1 MAKKLISDYTF
12 VPYDPN
18 TLTGGTVS
26 IKDNISGERILLI
39 TNVTDNEIL
48 YNFSDPTKGF
58 NPPSAND
65 TGCDYDKDFEQTVIS
80 LQADTSTMAATD
92 QLQIFVESESAEFE
106 PSETLVDPVS
116 KLRVSN
122 PETMIDTDF
131 EYGPQATKWETLQ
144 LVNNIPSTYSAT
156 SDTTIP
162 FIETVEVT
170 ALSDI
175 VTVTTLYEHSLTSG
189 IPIVVSGLASTTAEG
204 SYLIQSVP
212 SATTFTYKARATQAI
227 SANIAGSYTSIIP
240 GLFYEG
246 SAISLQ
252 NDKGILADTFEYA
265 INVVNV
271 GGQNYFGID
280 GTPQG
285 NNIFTVNKNGMYI
298 FKLDDATNIGHPFR
312 FSTTADGIHGGG
324 VAYTDGVYVN
334 GTEGTAGAYVRI
346 YVTANTP
353 ATLYAY
359 DAQAGNT
366 GVGFEASFSPATT
379 SKVVL
384 STEYE
389 NGFADGTALYFVNTI
404 SPKILSVANTTATAA
419 DGRPVVDYEDNIST
433 TITPDMAQFQP
444 WDHKPT
450 GLWTVNDGDVDYTSK
465 TVTLTGTNANYF
477 RSRYCLLYYPNP
489 GDYCIENLQ
498 RNGVYHARVESTS
511 SANGGT
517 AVIKLS
523 NAYFEA
529 SNGGNPGQHG
539 IINLRNDGGSLQ
551 GTQATYNYGKHNFA
565 LVHRYVSDEKP
576 WWNWYWRYRWA
587 SWNWGSTNSGRDFN
601 DISDNRGISNSN
613 WNRTYFLTMNRRQYN
628 GNGDLNNSNYDGR
641 FNLAWYHGGN
651 AVWGWSPG
659 WNYDDYLPESPTTL
673 TNGDFNPL
681 YDRNNYRSNRYR
693 YNYSLN
699 GNDYGYHF
707 RYGYSWWNAYRQ
719 PHGSWVWNHGNDY
732 YGNAYIM
739 LVQDRS
745 NDDDTFYV
753 ENHGAVTNDQ
763 IVITKTA
770 GNDPRYYNGDNDITT
785 LSLPATVYAEK
796 VDDNRFRIKEQTW
809 TSPYRLIDAIG
820 TYGMTG
826 IFANPMRNSIY
837 YQNHN
842 LSNGE
847 RLFYTTAGTSIGN
860 LTPNTQY
867 YVKVATNDRF
877 ALGTSSSFTYPGGEN
892 DLTSAGSGT
901 QVFENQTAAFG
912 ATDGAYNVSEVKGE
926 TQLVVDV
933 PFQIVPTTKTF
944 DARDTGSGGI
954 VDTTNHTL
962 QIEDHFMRTGQRV
975 IYQDAGGTTIGGLT
989 DNRDYFVIVVD
1000 QDHIKL
1006 AESTALAVAGTNVTL
1021 TTGGSQTPLQKLIHT
1036 NMDGQVVGN
1045 GNIAVTTGSRVATGT
1060 DTTFTRYFKVGDT
1073 FRYVNNDSATTFTIV
1088 ETTISAIKDDTELL
1102 MADAATFTTGGNNSA
1117 GNTEYFIDTAIYVR
1131 PDGYFL
1137 HRPFDGGMDIGT
1149 SKSPDGQIV
1158 RQTRRYFRY
1167 QSGKGIQV
1175 SLAINFAPK
1184 NPSIRAWYSP
1194 YVDGVV
1200 MHRIVV
1206 QTKLPHNL
1214 EVGTQCEFVDATD
1227 NSYNGAFPI
1236 DYVYNAFT
1244 FSYNIDQAPTSSA
1257 AGGFTGYH
1265 VLTWSNSN
1273 VRAGMFDFQNGM
1285 FFEYDGN
1292 VLNAVRRSSTT
1303 QLTGRVSVTRGSN
1316 VVTGS
1321 DTSFLSQLSNGEYI
1335 VIRGQSHK
1343 VIRVVNNESV
1353 IIQPQYKGITAANI
1367 ILTKTIDTKI
1377 PQGEWNIDRCDG
1389 SGKSGF
1395 ILDIT
1400 KIQMAYMDYSWYGAG
1415 KIRFGFKDQNGH
1427 VKYIHEFKHNNRLT
1441 EAYFRSGNL
1450 PARYEIHNT
1459 GIPTYIPSLFHWGTS
1474 VITDGRFDSDKAYL
1488 FTASGNL
1495 LKFTNEVSQSSQTQQ
1510 NSQVKRQY
1518 DLGEG
1523 WSRNQRFYVR
1533 LFFNTNQASVL
1544 TQGTTVYNSS
1554 VANGWFVDGRSIYR
1568 SRISGGN
1575 LEVDFQYID
1584 TNGNTTFQYNQGV
1597 SIINNAL
1604 GNPAVPN
1611 STQFA
1616 VGAPSGTDNT
1626 VPSQIPLVSIR
1637 LSPSVDSSLSG
1648 NLGEREIINRMQ
1660 LQLNSLDVVNTHECE
1675 VKLILN
1681 PSLSTDSYLDVAPP
1695 SLSQLIKHTND
1706 DTYAGGL
1713 EIFSFRA
1720 AGGGIDNS
1728 GNRLTGATSYDISSI
1743 IEMGNSILGG
1753 DGIFPN
1759 GPDLLTVTAEPVD
1772 LTGVSNS
1779 NPFTVTGR
1787 ISWSESQA

>member
-1 MAKKLISDYTF
+1 MAKKLVSDYTF
-12 VPYDPN
+12 VPYDPV
-18 TLTGGTVS
+18 TLTGGTVT
-26 IKDNISGERILLI
+26 IKDNVQGERILLI
-39 TNVTDNEIL
+39 TNVTDNVIL

-58 NPPSAND
+58 LPSANK
-65 TGCDYDKDFEQTVIS
+65 TGCDFNQDFEETVIT
-80 LQADTSTMAATD
+80 LATDTSTMDTAD
-92 QLQIFVESESAEFE
+92 QLQIFVESEAAEFE
-106 PSETLVDPVS
+106 PSETLLDPVS

-162 FIETVEVT
+162 YIESVECT
-170 ALSDI
+170 ANSDTI
-175 VTVTTLYEHSLTSG
+175 TITTLYEHSLTAG
-189 IPIVVSGLASTTAEG
+189 VPIVVTGLASTTAEG

-212 SATTFTYKARATQAI
+212 SATTFTYKARATQSI
-227 SANIAGSYTSIIP
+227 SADISGSYTSIIP

-246 SAISLQ
+246 SAISLEP
-252 NDKGILADTFEYA
+252 NKGIVADTFEY
-265 INVVNV
+265 VVTVSNV
-271 GGQNYFGID
+271 GGQNYFAID
-280 GTPQG
+280 GTVQSSTL
-285 NNIFTVNKNGMYI
+285 FTVNKNGMYI
-298 FKLDDATNIGHPFR
+298 FKVDDASNIGHPFR
-312 FSTTADGIHGGG
+312 VSTTADGIHGGG

-334 GTEGTAGAYVRI
+334 GSEGTAGAYVRI
-346 YVTANTP
+346 YVTDNTP

-366 GVGFEASFSPATT
+366 GVGFEMSFAPATT
-379 SKVVL
+379 TKVVL
-384 STEYE
+384 STAYE

-404 SPKILSVANTTATAA
+404 SPKILQVTNTTATAA
-419 DGRPVVDYEDNIST
+419 DGRAVVDYEDTFSGTLN
-433 TITPDMAQFQP
+433 PDMTEFQP
-444 WDHKPT
+444 YDHKPT
-450 GLWTVNDGDVDYTSK
+450 ALWTVNDSNVDYTNS
-465 TVTLTGTNANYF
+465 TITLTGTNANYF
-477 RSRYCLLYYPNP
+477 RNRYCLLYYPNP

-498 RNGVYHARVESTS
+498 RNGIYYTRVESTS
-511 SANGGT
+511 SADGGT

-523 NAYFEA
+523 NAFF
-529 SNGGNPGQHG
+529 SGGSGGNPGQNG
-539 IINLRNDGGSLQ
+539 IINLENDASSLQ
-551 GTQATYNYGKHNFA
+551 NNAATYNFGKHNFA
-565 LVHRYVSDEKP
+565 LVHRYCMDYKP
-576 WWNWYWRYRWA
+576 WWDWYWRWRWMA
-587 SWNWGSTNSGRDFN
+587 WNYGSDYSGRDFWDVSN
-601 DISDNRGISNSN
+601 NRGISNSG
-613 WNRTYFLTMNRRQYN
+613 WNKAYYLTMNRRQYN
-628 GNGDLNNSNYDGR
+628 GSGELNNSNYDGR
-641 FNLAWYHGGN
+641 FNNNWYHGGN
-651 AVWGWSPG
+651 SVWGWSPG
-659 WNYDDYLPESPTTL
+659 WNYGDYLPESETTL
-673 TNGDFNPL
+673 TNGRWNPL
-681 YDRNNYRSNRYR
+681 YDRSHYWSNRWR
-693 YNYSLN
+693 YNYSLDANN
-699 GNDYGYHF
+699 GFHF
-707 RYGYSWWNAYRQ
+707 RYGYDWWWAYYRG
-719 PHGSWVWNHGNDY
+719 HGSWVWNYNQDY
-732 YGNAYIM
+732 YGNAFLM

-753 ENHGAVTNDQ
+753 PNHGAVTNDQ
-763 IVITKTA
+763 VTITKTA
-770 GNDPRYYNGDNDITT
+770 GSDPRYYSNESSISDLT
-785 LSLPATVYAEK
+785 LPATVYVEK
-796 VDDNRFRIKEQTW
+796 VDNNRFRIKSSTGS
-809 TSPYRLIDAIG
+809 SPYRLIDARG

-826 IFANPMRNSIY
+826 IFANPTRNSIY
-837 YQNHN
+837 YENHN

-847 RLFYTTAGTSIGN
+847 RLFYTTAGTAIGN
-860 LTPNTQY
+860 LTPSTQW
-867 YVKVATNDRF
+867 YVKVVSNDRF
-877 ALGTSSSFTYPGGEN
+877 ALGSSSSFTYPDN
-892 DLTSAGSGT
+892 AQDLTSAGSGT

-912 ATDGAYNVSEVKGE
+912 ATDGAYNVSLVKDQ

-962 QIEDHFMRTGQRV
+962 QIQDHFMRTGQRV

-1006 AESTALAVAGTNVTL
+1006 AETSALAIAGTNVTL

-1045 GNIAVTTGSRVATGT
+1045 GNIEVTTGSRVATGT
-1060 DTTFTRYFKVGDT
+1060 DTTFTRYFKVGDV
-1073 FRYVNNDSATTFTIV
+1073 FRYVNNDSTGTFTII

-1102 MADAATFTTGGNNSA
+1102 MADAAAFTTGSGNSA

-1227 NSYNGAFPI
+1227 DSYNGAYPV

-1265 VLTWSNSN
+1265 VLTWQNSN

-1321 DTSFLSQLSNGEYI
+1321 DTSFLSQLSDGEYI

-1343 VIRVVNNESV
+1343 VIRVVNNEQV
-1353 IIQPQYKGITAANI
+1353 IIQPQYKGITAENI
-1367 ILTKTIDTKI
+1367 ILTKTIDTKV

-1495 LKFTNEVSQSSQTQQ
+1495 LKFTNEVSQNATTQSNSIVRSQWQI
-1510 NSQVKRQY
+1510 
-1518 DLGEG
+1518 GEG
-1523 WSRNQRFYVR
+1523 WSRNMRFYLR
-1533 LFFNTNQASVL
+1533 TYFPTGESSKL
-1544 TQGTTVYNSS
+1544 TQGTTVYQAS
-1554 VANGWFVDGRSIYR
+1554 VANGWFVDGRAIYR

-1584 TNGNTTFQYNQGV
+1584 ANGNTTFQYNQGV

-1611 STQFA
+1611 GTQFA
-1616 VGAPSGTDNT
+1616 VGAPAGTDNT

-1720 AGGGIDNS
+1720 AGGTTDNS
-1728 GNRLTGATSYDISSI
+1728 GNRLTGSTSYDISSI

-1772 LTGVSNS
+1772 LTGVDNS

>member
-12 VPYDPN
+12 VPYDN
-18 TLTGGTVS
+18 VTLTGGTVS

-58 NPPSAND
+58 QTAANQ
-65 TGCDYDKDFEQTVIS
+65 TGCDYNEDFEETVIT
-80 LQADTSTMAATD
+80 LAADTSTMSGTD
-92 QLQIFVESESAEFE
+92 KLQIFVESDYMAFE
-106 PSETLVDPVS
+106 PSETLIDPVS
-116 KLRVSN
+116 KMRVSN

-162 FIETVEVT
+162 YIQTVEVT
-170 ALSDI
+170 ANSDV

-189 IPIVVSGLASTTAEG
+189 VPIVVSGLASTTAEG

-227 SANIAGSYTSIIP
+227 SADIAGSYTSIIP

-252 NDKGILADTFEYA
+252 TDKGILSDTFEYDVTVIA
-265 INVVNV
+265 V
-271 GGQNYFGID
+271 GGQNYFALD
-280 GTPQG
+280 DVVVGTSV
-285 NNIFTVNKNGMYI
+285 FTVNKNGMYI
-298 FKLDDATNIGHPFR
+298 FNVHDASNIGHPFR
-312 FSTTADGIHGGG
+312 VSTTADGIHGGG
-324 VAYTDGVYVN
+324 VAYTDGVYTN
-334 GTEGTAGAYVRI
+334 GTEGTTGAYVRI
-346 YVTANTP
+346 YVTDNTP

-366 GVGFEASFSPATT
+366 GVGFEMSFTPATT

-384 STEYE
+384 STSFE
-389 NGFADGTALYFVNTI
+389 NGFANGTALYFVNTI
-404 SPKILSVANTTATAA
+404 SPKILQVANTTATAA
-419 DGRPVVDYEDNIST
+419 DSRPVVDYEDTIT
-433 TITPDMAQFQP
+433 ATITPDMSQFQP
-444 WDHKPT
+444 YDHKPT
-450 GLWTVNDGDVDYTSK
+450 ALWTVNDGDVDYTNH
-465 TVTLTGTNANYF
+465 TVTLKGTNANYM

-498 RNGVYHARVESTS
+498 RHGIYNTRVESTS
-511 SANGGT
+511 SADGGT
-517 AVIKLS
+517 AVVKLS
-523 NAYFEA
+523 NAYFSA
-529 SNGGNPGQHG
+529 SSGGNPGSNG
-539 IINLRNDGGSLQ
+539 IINLANDSSSLQ
-551 GTQATYNYGKHNFA
+551 GNAATYNYGKHNFA

-576 WWNWYWRYRWA
+576 WWDWYWRYRWSA
-587 SWNWGSTNSGRDFN
+587 WNFGSTHSGYDFN
-601 DISDNRGISNSN
+601 QISSNRGISNSQ
-613 WNRTYFLTMNRRQYN
+613 WNRAFFLTMNRRQYN
-628 GNGDLNNSNYDGR
+628 GSGNLNNSNYDGR
-641 FNLAWYHGGN
+641 FNNPWYNGGN
-651 AVWGWSPG
+651 SVWGYNPG
-659 WNYDDYLPESPTTL
+659 WNYNDYLPEEPTTL
-673 TNGDFNPL
+673 TNGNWGPM
-681 YDRNNYRSNRYR
+681 YDRDTYRSNRYR
-693 YNYSLN
+693 YNYSLDSN
-699 GNDYGYHF
+699 SGFHF
-707 RYGYSWWNAYRQ
+707 RYGYDWWNGYYRG
-719 PHGSWVWNHGNDY
+719 HGSWVYGHNQDY
-732 YGNAYIM
+732 YGNAYLM

-770 GNDPRYYNGDNDITT
+770 GDDPRYYYNNDGITN
-785 LSLPATVYAEK
+785 LSLPATVYAER
-796 VDDNRFRIKEQTW
+796 VDDNRFRIKPSTGS
-809 TSPYRLIDAIG
+809 SPYRLLDARG

-826 IFANPMRNSIY
+826 LFVNPTKNTIY

-847 RLFYTTAGTSIGN
+847 RVFYTTAGTSIGN
-860 LTPNTQY
+860 LTPNQTY
-867 YVKVATNDRF
+867 YIRVASNDRF
-877 ALGTSSSFTYPGGEN
+877 VLGNSVSFSYPGSEQ

-912 ATDGAYNVSEVKGE
+912 ATDGAYNVSLVKSE

-944 DARDTGSGGI
+944 DAREIASGGI
-954 VDTTNHTL
+954 VDTTNMTL
-962 QIEDHFMRTGQRV
+962 QIQDHFMRTGQRV

-1006 AESTALAVAGTNVTL
+1006 AESAALAVAGTNVTL
-1021 TTGGSQTPLQKLIHT
+1021 TTGGSQTPAQKLIHT
-1036 NMDGQVVGN
+1036 NMDGQVIGN
-1045 GNIAVTTGSRVATGT
+1045 GTIALNTGSRIAIGT
-1060 DTTFTRYFKVGDT
+1060 DTTFTRYFKVGDV
-1073 FRYVNNDSATTFTIV
+1073 FRYVNNNSPGTFTIV
-1088 ETTISAIKDDTELL
+1088 STTISAIKDDTELL
-1102 MADAATFTTGGNNSA
+1102 MADAAAFTTGAVNSA
-1117 GNTEYFIDTAIYVR
+1117 GDTEYFIDTSIYVR

-1184 NPSIRAWYSP
+1184 NPSIRAWYVP
-1194 YVDGVV
+1194 YVDGTVV
-1200 MHRIVV
+1200 HRVAV

-1214 EVGTQCEFVDATD
+1214 EVGTNCEFVDATD
-1227 NSYNGAFPI
+1227 NSYNGSYPI
-1236 DYVYNAFT
+1236 AYIYDAFT
-1244 FSYNIDQAPTSSA
+1244 FSYNLDQAPTSSA

-1265 VLTWSNSN
+1265 VINWTNSN
-1273 VRAGMFDFQNGM
+1273 VRCGMFDFQNGM
-1285 FFEYDGN
+1285 FFEYNGA
-1292 VLNAVRRSSTT
+1292 VLSAVRRSSTT
-1303 QLTGRVSVTRGSN
+1303 QLTGRVSVSKGSN

-1321 DTSFLSQLSNGEYI
+1321 DTSFLSQIVAGEYI

-1343 VIRVVNNESV
+1343 VIRVVNNDSL

-1377 PQGEWNIDRCDG
+1377 PQGEWNVDKCDG

-1427 VKYIHEFKHNNRLT
+1427 VKYVHEFKHNNRLT

-1459 GIPTYIPSLFHWGTS
+1459 GIPSYIPSLFHWGTS
-1474 VITDGRFDSDKAYL
+1474 IITDGRFDSDKAYL

-1495 LKFTNEVSQSSQTQQ
+1495 LKFTNEVSQNATTQSQSIVR
-1510 NSQVKRQY
+1510 SQWQI
-1518 DLGEG
+1518 GEG
-1523 WSRNQRFYVR
+1523 WSRNMRFYLR
-1533 LFFNTNQASVL
+1533 TYFPTGESSKL
-1544 TQGTTVYNSS
+1544 TQGTTVYQAST
-1554 VANGWFVDGRSIYR
+1554 ANGWFVDGRAIYR

-1611 STQFA
+1611 GTQFA
-1616 VGAPSGTDNT
+1616 VGAPAGTDNT

-1720 AGGGIDNS
+1720 AGGQIDNT
-1728 GNRLTGATSYDISSI
+1728 GKRGTGATSYDISSI

-1772 LTGVSNS
+1772 LTGVDNS